1 MKKSLIALA
10 VLSTIA
16 GSAAAQSSVS
26 VYGRIDMGYR
36 DFSTTT
42 AAATSVKTDTAQ
54 ITSSQFTNARL
65 GFMGT
70 EDLGGGLKASFVA
83 EGNLLDAPGTT
94 GSNNTSAFNFG
105 RQLHVTLS
113 SAKSG
118 SLLLGKTDALV
129 KNVFDGF
136 DAGYA
141 NNLTGAYDGMGTSLT
156 EISGSNVIGSRRD
169 QVIRYTT
176 PTFSGFN
183 VSAGLIKSEVEST
196 AATAGA
202 SSEEAGY
209 ELGATYVAGKLS
221 LAGAYRT
228 ADTKANAV
236 AGVIGQCMINSSG
249 LLNGTATASACADG
263 ETRVTGANPV
273 AAVNNTTNSMAF
285 GASYNFGSVI
295 GYAQYFDQEVK
306 ANAAGTKVSEDAMTL
321 GLRVPMGKSTLF
333 ASYTDGSA
341 TSATNVKTNFEGMQA
356 GVKYDLSKRTYGYV
370 AYGESE
376 LQATGGAKAKAEN
389 LALGIVHSF

>member
-1 MKKSLIALA
+1 
-10 VLSTIA
+10 
-16 GSAAAQSSVS
+16 
-26 VYGRIDMGYR
+26 
-36 DFSTTT
+36 
-42 AAATSVKTDTAQ
+42 
-54 ITSSQFTNARL
+54 
-65 GFMGT
+65 
-70 EDLGGGLKASFVA
+70 
-83 EGNLLDAPGTT
+83 
-94 GSNNTSAFNFG
+94 
-105 RQLHVTLS
+105 
-113 SAKSG
+113 
-118 SLLLGKTDALV
+118 
-129 KNVFDGF
+129 
-136 DAGYA
+136 
-141 NNLTGAYDGMGTSLT
+141 MGTSLT

-176 PTFSGFN
+176 PSLSGFN
-183 VSAGLIKSEVEST
+183 LSAGLIKTTVEST

-209 ELGATYVAGKLS
+209 ELGATYTAGKLS

-236 AGVIGQCMINSSG
+236 AGVAGTCVDVSATNTS
-249 LLNGTATASACADG
+249 GTAVTLIAATATQTCA
-263 ETRVTGANPV
+263 TATGG
-273 AAVNNTTNSMAF
+273 AAADYRFTGSNAVDAVDNTTNSMAF
-285 GASYNFGSVI
+285 GASYNFGAVI